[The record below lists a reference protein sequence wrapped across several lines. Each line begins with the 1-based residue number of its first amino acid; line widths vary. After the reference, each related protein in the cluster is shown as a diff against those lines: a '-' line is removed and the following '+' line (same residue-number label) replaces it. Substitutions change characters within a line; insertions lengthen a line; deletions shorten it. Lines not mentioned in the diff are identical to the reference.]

1 MKKVR
6 RSSAAVVAWLV
17 VTGLLVGALIRPVS
31 TRMGLSAPR
40 PGWFAACLLVVVA
53 VAVAG
58 AAWFVWQSLHQRKE
72 RMTYQFATTLLALA
86 KACVVVGAVYLGGY
100 GGLALSFAENWDTE
114 LGRERVLQGG
124 VTAVA
129 SGLLLVAALL
139 LERALQLPQGDDEDD
154 VPSGGAPSAA

>member
-6 RSSAAVVAWLV
+6 RTSAAVVCWLV

-31 TRMGLSAPR
+31 TRLGLSAPR
-40 PGWFAACLLVVVA
+40 PGWVAACLLIVVA

-58 AAWFVWQSLHQRKE
+58 AAWFAWQSLHQRKQ

-100 GGLALSFAENWDTE
+100 GGLALSFVENWDTE
-114 LGRERVLQGG
+114 FGRDRVLQGG
-124 VTAVA
+124 TAAGA
-129 SGLLLVAALL
+129 SALVLVAALL

-154 VPSGGAPSAA
+154 TPSGGAASAA